1 MKDSNTTTTNPT
13 NIELR
18 EQIFKAV
25 MTAWNCS
32 KTPEVVTDE
41 ILALLPTSKNY
52 PHDYIR
58 KNQDERKA

>member
-1 MKDSNTTTTNPT
+1 MDKSNPT

-18 EQIFKAV
+18 VK
-25 MTAWNCS
+25 
-32 KTPEVVTDE
+32 EVVEKYIDFLDYNEDLGEMIKE
-41 ILALLPTSKNY
+41 IVALLPTSKNY